1 MKIVNI
7 KKSLLEMDKATD
19 CKYDLTTLYESCNL
33 DEKKKKELVKYVDAF
48 DIDATNRFLSNE
60 ASNQGLM
67 EEVADDLTD
76 EEVSKM
82 LGESNETRM
91 KTNSKTL
98 CESVIH
104 MTDETHANPLVTG
117 QTLEVGDLVYDDN
130 GNKLKV
136 ISVEE
141 NSKYSRNISFVN
153 VDTNETSS
161 EIVGNNTYW
170 EKVVDGDIA
179 YEVDDDI
186 QIEFHPIDELTT
198 QLEALDDCCV
208 EYTADELKDKFG
220 TDNVELINAGKEAN
234 KRVKVKEAVPAAAM
248 ALASSAATG
257 FGQAVGDK
265 LTSKIL
271 GEDLDNTSIEKEVR
285 DAMYAF
291 LEPKYDTEFVNDY
304 CGVQVEDTE
313 DNVIVRVNA
322 ELGYEGLSSLG
333 DYLNKTIV
341 KFDPQSYFEPET
353 TGRLVAYIR
362 KDQSDDIVDEEA
374 FKYWSDKFN
383 ACKTKD
389 EVIDLYQSLV
399 EVRERGSVTYGTIS
413 ALYDIVDAKL
423 KEFPQDRKENEI
435 DFDSEVTFNESLTE
449 DVNNTDEDE
458 ISEIEQEF
466 TSQNTSINSTKLP
479 AIFKLVKF
487 EPNTINLDYGGGKF
501 DNAAEYLKEFDV
513 TNLVYDPYNRTSAH
527 NSEVIKTI
535 KQNGGA
541 DSATCSNVLNVV
553 KEENVRI
560 NILNNIK
567 KLVKPNGKVYITVYE
582 GSGSGDGTP
591 TKAGY
596 QMNRKTDGYLE
607 EIKSVFPDATRR
619 GKLITATNSNSS
631 KLTEAIDTNW
641 DEEISNCKTIEDVK
655 SLLKKIAVNYECGN
669 ITEEKV
675 YQLYNSL
682 DDKLNDI
689 DTPVHYVADLLD
701 EVESELDESLS
712 DDDLDYYFTDDNIE
726 YVDDDFTDDE
736 LASILGGDRNYC
748 PECGSNMYSDGH
760 CYKCGDPEEI
770 NESLNEDINK
780 VVPGTLYK
788 VCIEGK
794 DEFLLT
800 TEFNDIQNYINDQNI
815 EDFKATIF
823 TLSNFKSNTTPYL
836 EYNGGT
842 YNNLVYP
849 DVSAKTVIYKGGK
862 CLTNLD
868 TTEFKTPSISKVEDY
883 VVRLNNNIKQA
894 YNDGVI
900 VSPAKEQFK
909 YGVKVDDVIHLFN
922 AESDALDYV
931 NEYPKTRTLTTL
943 NENSE
948 QPEKYIKLDLMEP
961 DYNYFTIGGKEVP
974 YKSHE
979 EAKEHL
985 DDFKFSDY
993 EKELYEFLKSNNM
1006 YNEIYVQPD
1015 NTLCIKVEYGD
1026 WKHDHAYLD
1035 KLVHNFF
1042 FNKGLIVESEKE
1054 VTEESDSDC
1063 FSADHFYRIVDV
1075 VFSMSLKPVNESV
1088 GTYAIVGWLSDHEQA
1103 YDDAVRHF
1111 GGDLDKV
1118 KEADLVGWISDHDQL
1133 YADYKNYFKLN
1144 ESVEADNLNSAELSA
1159 AEYAL
1164 DLIAN
1169 RPDMDV
1175 DAAIDEGCSIYNYA
1189 YLDYP
1194 EEDAANFPEVDSSKV
1209 RAYVKSK
1216 LNIHESVID
1225 VNEALND
1232 YRFEVSCNDGPSKV
1246 ISTVADNE
1254 DKAIKYVKNMYAQ
1267 EHTTYAD
1274 DRANKWT
1281 IRNLNES
1288 KSIKEGK

>member
-82 LGESNETRM
+82 LGESDEMHM

-170 EKVVDGDIA
+170 EKVVDGDTA

-198 QLEALDDCCV
+198 QLEAL
-208 EYTADELKDKFG
+208 EDE
-220 TDNVELINAGKEAN
+220 EIE
-234 KRVKVKEAVPAAAM
+234 EAVPAAVM

-333 DYLNKTIV
+333 DYLNKTII
-341 KFDPQSYFEPET
+341 KYDPQTYFEPET

-362 KDQSDDIVDEEA
+362 KDQSDDDIDETIVNDFKQKVEA
-374 FKYWSDKFN
+374 AN
-383 ACKTKD
+383 TQD
-389 EVIDLYQSLV
+389 EVLDIYSELQDMMDLISGGTLHAVHEIILNKFKQVKV
-399 EVRERGSVTYGTIS
+399 E
-413 ALYDIVDAKL
+413 
-423 KEFPQDRKENEI
+423 KEENEI
-435 DFDSEVTFNESLTE
+435 DFDSEVTFNESINEGISESEIASVLRDARDTATDFGITDEFTNEYYISSSVSAFGYPLDKLFMFLPDHLSEEDKEYQDAIRGWKENEQACGDIPINESLNESISGNELHKAPLGTKIIDANGRIYVKGQHELPWKSGDDRYSSRYLANTSKLNIRYLEDSSDNSITE
-449 DVNNTDEDE
+449 DINNIEKVVSKYDDAFYNEDE
-458 ISEIEQEF
+458 KIIDCASEKTCKAIAKELNIGPE
-466 TSQNTSINSTKLP
+466 NTSNSP
-479 AIFKLVKF
+479 VAHI
-487 EPNTINLDYGGGKF
+487 IYLDNG
-501 DNAAEYLKEFDV
+501 DNK
-513 TNLVYDPYNRTSAH
+513 
-527 NSEVIKTI
+527 I
-535 KQNGGA
+535 
-541 DSATCSNVLNVV
+541 
-553 KEENVRI
+553 
-560 NILNNIK
+560 
-567 KLVKPNGKVYITVYE
+567 
-582 GSGSGDGTP
+582 
-591 TKAGY
+591 
-596 QMNRKTDGYLE
+596 
-607 EIKSVFPDATRR
+607 
-619 GKLITATNSNSS
+619 
-631 KLTEAIDTNW
+631 TEAIDTNW
-641 DEEISNCKTIEDVK
+641 DEEVSNCKTLEDIK

-701 EVESELDESLS
+701 EVESEINESLS

-726 YVDDDFTDDE
+726 YIDDDFTDDE

-770 NESLNEDINK
+770 DESLNEDALDDHGVSKTNVNIIAKQAPNSK
-780 VVPGTLYK
+780 FYLDRNRYVL
-788 VCIEGK
+788 GK
-794 DEFLLT
+794 DLPDY
-800 TEFNDIQNYINDQNI
+800 FNDNEVI
-815 EDFKATIF
+815 EYSQYED
-823 TLSNFKSNTTPYL
+823 SD
-836 EYNGGT
+836 GMR
-842 YNNLVYP
+842 V
-849 DVSAKTVIYKGGK
+849 
-862 CLTNLD
+862 TNAYMMLN
-868 TTEFKTPSISKVEDY
+868 
-883 VVRLNNNIKQA
+883 RLNE
-894 YNDGVI
+894 D
-900 VSPAKEQFK
+900 
-909 YGVKVDDVIHLFN
+909 
-922 AESDALDYV
+922 
-931 NEYPKTRTLTTL
+931 NE
-943 NENSE
+943 
-948 QPEKYIKLDLMEP
+948 PEKYIKLDLMEP

-974 YKSHE
+974 YRSHE

-1042 FNKGLIVESEKE
+1042 FNKGLILESEKE

-1075 VFSMSLKPVNESV
+1075 VFSMSLKPVNEDINDADEVLNFKRDVESADNADDIQDLI
-1088 GTYAIVGWLSDHEQA
+1088 YSLSDGVAE
-1103 YDDAVRHF
+1103 
-1111 GGDLDKV
+1111 
-1118 KEADLVGWISDHDQL
+1118 
-1133 YADYKNYFKLN
+1133 
-1144 ESVEADNLNSAELSA
+1144 DNCQTAFYE
-1159 AEYAL
+1159 
-1164 DLIAN
+1164 
-1169 RPDMDV
+1169 
-1175 DAAIDEGCSIYNYA
+1175 
-1189 YLDYP
+1189 
-1194 EEDAANFPEVDSSKV
+1194 
-1209 RAYVKSK
+1209 
-1216 LNIHESVID
+1216 
-1225 VNEALND
+1225 
-1232 YRFEVSCNDGPSKV
+1232 
-1246 ISTVADNE
+1246 NE
-1254 DKAIKYVKNMYAQ
+1254 DKDLQTLKDAVISALDIYLEDN
-1267 EHTTYAD
+1267 E
-1274 DRANKWT
+1274 W
-1281 IRNLNES
+1281 LGES
-1288 KSIKEGK
+1288 KSIKESYYKKGDRVVLNNGMTGTVTKDFDWENEDQVSVKIDGTGEMRYPRSETLKDLNESLNEELWNSSRVNELVTHYLDQSNVPVNTLAQMIMKQMKEEGSKLPFNTTDFYDALYMAVDRYNSNDHLNESNNTHQVYFTQDGIDQVEFEGTEDECNKYISDIQSEQDDEFGDEAPERFVRRINESINKGE